1 MDAIFGGPYKVI
13 KVIISANFPK
23 VGEVGLIMP
32 RGLKSSRLRVCKS
45 WALGLGFCSNTCMY
59 VCIYIYI
66 YIYVCVC
73 VYIHVLIHTLMS
85 CAHMCLYT
93 HYAIH
98 HVRKTV
104 ARQRQFASRHYS
116 CVATTSVRSTTAT
129 VATRLLGFHTVIG
142 AASPWRQGDGHA
154 GCGGGAAGGGT
165 KS

>member
-66 YIYVCVC
+66 YICVCVC
-73 VYIHVLIHTLMS
+73 VHTR
-85 CAHMCLYT
+85 AHTYT
-93 HYAIH
+93 HVVCPYVSVYALCYTPCQKDCSTSTP
-98 HVRKTV
+98 VRFSSLQLCCHYFCSFHYCNRSYTITWFPHCDWGCIAV
-104 ARQRQFASRHYS
+104 AAR
-116 CVATTSVRSTTAT
+116 
-129 VATRLLGFHTVIG
+129 
-142 AASPWRQGDGHA
+142 
-154 GCGGGAAGGGT
+154 
-165 KS
+165 